1 MIRKRSEAG
10 NTMATFNKIGIV
22 GAGSMGQGISRVIAA
37 TGTEVILMDKDLNL
51 AVRGVEQISDNLDRE
66 IEKWGITESEK
77 RAILARISPAG
88 DFKSIKNVRM
98 VIEAIPEDLE
108 AKRLLFAHL
117 DNICQPSTIIVSN
130 TSTLSITELA
140 AGTNRPDRVIGLHFL
155 NPVHKVPLVEII
167 RGLNTSDDTVEAIKD
182 FAGQLNKTPV
192 MVHEYPGYLTTR
204 IIVPFIN
211 EAIHVLMEGIASPED
226 IDTSMKLAFG
236 MEMGPLRLADMMGLD
251 EVMRW
256 LENLLHE
263 LSEHKYNPCPLLR
276 KMVRAGHLGVKTG
289 QGFYTY
295 DEEGNITGSAFGS
308 PS

>member
-1 MIRKRSEAG
+1 
-10 NTMATFNKIGIV
+10 MATFNKIGIV